1 MKGFADNSEVTGA
14 LPTSIVDAILTA
26 QLVVAYAG
34 EGGEDAR
41 LGWWRTDLVS
51 EFGGQDLFQR
61 MLPNSWAWA
70 VLESAREAARRHDA
84 SLRAQDHNADRLLS
98 LFSLGFALD
107 ERVNERLADLKRAG
121 QSPQQALPVLAELIQ
136 EEWNQDAFV
145 AWLEGHARVESV
157 AAPVGRRIKAAPPA
171 SPEALVSQLVAGLL
185 PLSESYPLP
194 HFRRAM

>member
-1 MKGFADNSEVTGA
+1 MTQYPNDSSPRSSLPNS
-14 LPTSIVDAILTA
+14 IIDAILTA
-26 QLVVAYAG
+26 QLAVAYAG

-61 MLPNSWAWA
+61 LLPNSWSWA
-70 VLESAREAARRHDA
+70 VLEAAREAARQHDA
-84 SLRAQDHNADRLLS
+84 SLRAQDYNADRLLS
-98 LFSLGFALD
+98 LFSLGFELD

-121 QSPQQALPVLAELIQ
+121 QSPEQALPVLAELIQ

-145 AWLEGHARVESV
+145 TWLEGHARVESV
-157 AAPVGRRIKAAPPA
+157 AAPVGRRID
-171 SPEALVSQLVAGLL
+171 SPLPTSPQTLVNQLVAALL
-185 PLSESYPLP
+185 PLSDNYPLP